1 MSGQEYNIAL
11 AIFFVSGK
19 DVGSGCFRWSTDFWD
34 LPFVDPLHVGWYVHI
49 FAWYLGNQAWLGSHQ
64 WTLDLS
70 TSWYMIADKLSEV
83 PSNAI
88 LNMFDRPSLFM
99 GTIVTLWSIAMLCH
113 GFVRNFAELCGVRIL
128 LGLFE

>member
-19 DVGSGCFRWSTDFWD
+19 DIASGFSKWSTDFCF
-34 LPFVDPLHVGWYVHI
+34 LPVTDPLHVGWYVHI
-49 FAWYLGNQAWLGSHQ
+49 FRWYPGDQACLGYHQ

-70 TSWYMIADKLSEV
+70 RSWYMRADKPSEV